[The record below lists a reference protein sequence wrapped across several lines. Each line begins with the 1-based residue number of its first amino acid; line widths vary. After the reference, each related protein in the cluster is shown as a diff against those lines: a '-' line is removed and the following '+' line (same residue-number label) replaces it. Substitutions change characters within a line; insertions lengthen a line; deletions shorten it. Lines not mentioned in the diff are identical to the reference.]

1 MGKPGKKLKKIFLI
15 LGITGAVYGGFKYLL
30 PLVVPFLCAYL
41 AALWM
46 GPSVRYFERRLT
58 IRLGGKERR
67 IPAAVIGGVELL
79 FMGAV
84 LSWLFYLGSSRLL
97 AQARLFMV
105 RLPEWLSEA
114 DRVLTGLFLSL
125 EEKMGLM
132 PESLVGLVRE
142 LVRDASEAVR
152 QASLP
157 LLMTN
162 SVSVLA
168 WAVRAVVFLVL
179 FFVAAVMTLE
189 EMDEIR
195 EKKSGSIFHREF
207 SVLGRRIASAGSAW
221 FKTQLVIMAV
231 TAMICTLGLT
241 LLGNPYSVLLGLGI
255 GLLDALPVFGTG
267 AVLIPWGAF
276 LLLEHQWWKG
286 AVLLFIYGLCKTCQ
300 NGAGCPKKFSTRF
313 PRRFMPRQMLRL
325 MQSARRMTTDSR
337 MLWSISGSPFL
348 TEPTIPVMKR
358 SPTASRSL
366 LTPSPG
372 FKGPRP
378 RVT

>member
-1 MGKPGKKLKKIFLI
+1 
-15 LGITGAVYGGFKYLL
+15 
-30 PLVVPFLCAYL
+30 
-41 AALWM
+41 
-46 GPSVRYFERRLT
+46 
-58 IRLGGKERR
+58 
-67 IPAAVIGGVELL
+67 
-79 FMGAV
+79 
-84 LSWLFYLGSSRLL
+84 
-97 AQARLFMV
+97 
-105 RLPEWLSEA
+105 
-114 DRVLTGLFLSL
+114 
-125 EEKMGLM
+125 MGLM
-132 PESLVGLVRE
+132 PESLVGLARE

-255 GLLDALPVFGTG
+255 GLLDALPVFGTRS
-267 AVLIPWGAF
+267 
-276 LLLEHQWWKG
+276 
-286 AVLLFIYGLCKTCQ
+286 
-300 NGAGCPKKFSTRF
+300 GAG
-313 PRRFMPRQMLRL
+313 
-325 MQSARRMTTDSR
+325 A
-337 MLWSISGSPFL
+337 SGSL
-348 TEPTIPVMKR
+348 
-358 SPTASRSL
+358 
-366 LTPSPG
+366 PSPG
-372 FKGPRP
+372 APVVEGSGAPFYLWPLLFYPAVPGGKAHGKPHGPFGAGDP
-378 RVT
+378 VLHVCGPGTVWRVRLFFRACGPAHH

>member
-41 AALWM
+41 AAMWM

-84 LSWLFYLGSSRLL
+84 LGWLFYLGSSRLL

-132 PESLVGLVRE
+132 PESLVGLARE

-286 AVLLFIYGLCKTCQ
+286 AVLLFIYGLCY
-300 NGAGCPKKFSTRF
+300 FI
-313 PRRFMPRQMLRL
+313 RQFLEAKL
-325 MQSARRMTTDSR
+325 MGSR
-337 MLWSISGSPFL
+337 MGLSALETLFSMYVGLELLGVSGFFL
-348 TEPTIPVMKR
+348 GPVGLLIIEDLVKLYGEDGE
-358 SPTASRSL
+358 SR
-366 LTPSPG
+366 
-372 FKGPRP
+372 
-378 RVT
+378 

>member
-41 AALWM
+41 AAMWL

-84 LSWLFYLGSSRLL
+84 LGWLFYLGSSRLL

-114 DRVLTGLFLSL
+114 DRILTGLFLSL

-132 PESLVGLVRE
+132 PESLVGLARE

-267 AVLIPWGAF
+267 AVL
-276 LLLEHQWWKG
+276 
-286 AVLLFIYGLCKTCQ
+286 LFIYGLCY
-300 NGAGCPKKFSTRF
+300 FI
-313 PRRFMPRQMLRL
+313 RQFLEAKL
-325 MQSARRMTTDSR
+325 MGSR
-337 MLWSISGSPFL
+337 MGLSALETLFSMYVGLELFGVSGFFL
-348 TEPTIPVMKR
+348 GPVGLLIIEDLVKLYGEDGE
-358 SPTASRSL
+358 SR
-366 LTPSPG
+366 
-372 FKGPRP
+372 
-378 RVT
+378 

>member
-41 AALWM
+41 AALWL

-67 IPAAVIGGVELL
+67 IPAAVIGGAELL

-84 LSWLFYLGSSRLL
+84 LGWLFYLGSSRLL

-114 DRVLTGLFLSL
+114 DRILTGLFLSL

-132 PESLVGLVRE
+132 PESLVGLARE

-195 EKKSGSIFHREF
+195 EKKSGSIFHRAF
-207 SVLGRRIASAGSAW
+207 SVLGRLLASAGSAW
-221 FKTQLVIMAV
+221 FKPQLVIMAV

-267 AVLIPWGAF
+267 AVLVPWGAF
-276 LLLEHQWWKG
+276 LLLERQWWRG
-286 AVLLFIYGLCKTCQ
+286 AVLLFIYGLCY
-300 NGAGCPKKFSTRF
+300 FI
-313 PRRFMPRQMLRL
+313 RQFLEAKL
-325 MQSARRMTTDSR
+325 MGSR
-337 MLWSISGSPFL
+337 MGLSALETLFSMYVGLELFGVSGFFL
-348 TEPTIPVMKR
+348 GPVGLLIIEDLVKLYGEDGE
-358 SPTASRSL
+358 SR
-366 LTPSPG
+366 
-372 FKGPRP
+372 
-378 RVT
+378 